1 MLVLMAVGIAYAAMS
16 ERGEISF
23 DDQDTIAPPMMV
35 LPESGDLGVLRL
47 VLDGHVAGLAGP
59 VAKVAKLLLARREA
73 WRSAGAVDVEPGRLY
88 DVPERY
94 RPLLA
99 AERERIAV
107 LDEWRAPGDGPFR
120 SPGEI
125 DPREVTV
132 VVLVVGVRESPVLR
146 YMMKQDTLV
155 TIGEIGRGDSIAAAL
170 ETLAQLGDSSILAA
184 DVLVR
189 HAHAGDL
196 FRAYP
201 AGELVR
207 IKT

>member
-1 MLVLMAVGIAYAAMS
+1 
-16 ERGEISF
+16 
-23 DDQDTIAPPMMV
+23 
-35 LPESGDLGVLRL
+35 
-47 VLDGHVAGLAGP
+47 
-59 VAKVAKLLLARREA
+59 
-73 WRSAGAVDVEPGRLY
+73 
-88 DVPERY
+88 
-94 RPLLA
+94 
-99 AERERIAV
+99 
-107 LDEWRAPGDGPFR
+107 
-120 SPGEI
+120 
-125 DPREVTV
+125 
-132 VVLVVGVRESPVLR
+132 VRESPVLR